1 MITDV
6 GKGIIAKYLVGNAP
20 AYASYIALGCGARP
34 RNNVTSLTG
43 VSSSGTTITTASTLG
58 LWVGAQVVLLSGSG
72 ALATSGNTI
81 VTSIVNGTSFLV
93 NLAPTT
99 ALSGAV
105 LSIQPDSS
113 KRVLDFEMFRA
124 PITSRGYINDN
135 GVNKIVFT
143 AQLPAE
149 ERYEI
154 SEIATFSAGSNGVA
168 GIYDSKLLYSFAE
181 GELWEYHTSLS
192 SIAIPQVNLPLDGAD
207 DDVISVVS
215 PVFQASA
222 SNRTF
227 TSAVRLARYERP
239 RFFNNTI
246 FMAGNDAAI
255 YDYAPISGVTGNG
268 TTATYTTSI
277 PHGFAT
283 GDTVT
288 ITGISPSGY
297 NVTST
302 AITVT
307 NTTTFTLANAT
318 STTYTSGGQA
328 VKTNEAQELL
338 ISPSSN
344 HIHLNRK
351 GYDLTRNSPA
361 DLLKL
366 AFSVVNKDGA
376 DIEQPDSVRIVVD
389 FSTIDTLGE
398 GEFARFQI
406 NIDNGSGIG
415 QYDLQSNRFIIATT
429 ELQGLFRS
437 AGFNWNAVQV
447 VKVYASV
454 IKNGVPSA
462 DYYVALDALR
472 LDNIQTQNVLYG
484 MTGYSIVQNGDAT
497 SIIKAANTSNFV
509 EFRFIVDVT

>member
-20 AYASYIALGCGARP
+20 AYASYIALGCGPQP
-34 RNNVTSLTG
+34 RNNVTTLTG
-43 VSSSGTTITTASTLG
+43 VSSVGTTITTASTIG
-58 LWVGAQVVLLSGSG
+58 LWVGAQIVKVSGTGTLSSD
-72 ALATSGNTI
+72 GNTI
-81 VTSIVNGTSFLV
+81 VTAIASGTEFTV
-93 NLAPTT
+93 NLAPSV
-99 ALSGAV
+99 ALSSAV
-105 LSIQPDSS
+105 VSIQPNSA
-113 KRVLDFEMFRA
+113 KKVLDFEMFRT

-135 GVNKIVFT
+135 GVNKVVFT

-154 SEIATFSAGSNGVA
+154 TEIGVFSAGANGVA

-181 GELWEYHTSLS
+181 GENWEYHTSLAS
-192 SIAIPQVNLPLDGAD
+192 TAIPPVNLPLDGND
-207 DDVISVVS
+207 DDVISVES

-227 TSAVRLARYERP
+227 TSAARLTRYERP
-239 RFFNNTI
+239 RFFSNTI
-246 FMAGNDAAI
+246 FMAGNDALI

-268 TTATYTTSI
+268 TIATYTTSI
-277 PHGFAT
+277 PHGFTT

-288 ITGISPSGY
+288 ITGISPTGY
-297 NVTST
+297 NATS
-302 AITVT
+302 AAVTVT
-307 NTTTFTLANAT
+307 NSTTFTLAKT
-318 STTYTSGGQA
+318 TTTTYTSGGQA

-338 ISPSSN
+338 ISSTSN

-389 FSTIDTLGE
+389 FSTTDTLGG

-406 NIDNGSGIG
+406 NLDNGTAAG
-415 QYDLQSNRFIIATT
+415 QYDFQKNRFIVATT
-429 ELQGLFRS
+429 ELQGLFRTP
-437 AGFNWNAVQV
+437 GFNWNAVQV
-447 VKVYASV
+447 VKVYSSV
-454 IKNGVPSA
+454 FKNGAPSA

-472 LDNIQTQNVLYG
+472 LDNVQTQNVLYG

-497 SIIKAANTSNFV
+497 SIVKAPNTSNFI

>member
-6 GKGIIAKYLVGNAP
+6 GKGIIAKYLVGTTP
-20 AYASYIALGCGARP
+20 AYASYIALGCGPKP
-34 RNNVTSLTG
+34 RNNVITLTG
-43 VSSSGTTITTASTLG
+43 VSSSSTTITTASTLG
-58 LWVGAQVVLLSGSG
+58 LWVGAQIVKISGTGTLSS
-72 ALATSGNTI
+72 TGNTI
-81 VTSIVNGTSFLV
+81 VTSITSGTSFTV
-93 NLAPTT
+93 NLAPAV
-99 ALSGAV
+99 ALSGAT
-105 LSIQPDSS
+105 LSLQPDSA
-113 KRVLDFEMFRA
+113 KKVLDFEMFRT
-124 PITSRGYINDN
+124 PITSRGYVNDN
-135 GVNKIVFT
+135 GVSKVVFT
-143 AQLPAE
+143 AQMPAE

-154 SEIATFSAGSNGVA
+154 TEIGVFSAGSNGVA

-181 GELWEYHTSLS
+181 GENWEYHDDVA
-192 SIAIPQVNLPLDGAD
+192 SIAIPPVTIPLDGND
-207 DDVISVVS
+207 DDIISVVS

-227 TSAVRLARYERP
+227 TSADRLARYERP

-246 FMAGNDAAI
+246 FMAGDDAAI

-268 TTATYTTSI
+268 TTVTYTTSI

-288 ITGISPSGY
+288 ITGIDPSGY
-297 NVTST
+297 NATSS

-307 NTTTFTLANAT
+307 NATTFTRANAT
-318 STTYTSGGQA
+318 TTSYVSGGQA

-338 ISPSSN
+338 ISPAST

-376 DIEQPDSVRIVVD
+376 DLVQPDSVRIVVD
-389 FSTIDTLGE
+389 FSTTDILG
-398 GEFARFQI
+398 GGQFARFQI
-406 NIDNGSGIG
+406 NLDNGTGVG
-415 QYDLQSNRFIIATT
+415 QYDFEKNRYIVAST
-429 ELQGLFRS
+429 ELQGLFRT

-454 IKNGVPSA
+454 FKNGAPSSN
-462 DYYVALDALR
+462 YYVALDALR
-472 LDNIQTQNVLYG
+472 LDNVQTQNVLYG
-484 MTGYSIVQNGDAT
+484 MTGYSIVQNGSAT
-497 SIIKAANTSNFV
+497 SIVKASNTSNFV

>member
-1 MITDV
+1 MITDS

-20 AYASYIALGCGARP
+20 AYASYIALGCGAKP
-34 RNNVTSLTG
+34 RNNVTTLTG

-58 LWVGAQVVLLSGSG
+58 LWVGAQVTLISGTG
-72 ALATSGNTI
+72 ALSTSGNTL
-81 VTSIVNGTSFLV
+81 VTSIVSGTEFTV
-93 NLAPTT
+93 NYAPAT
-99 ALSGAV
+99 ALSGAT
-105 LSIQPDSS
+105 LGLQPDSA
-113 KRVLDFEMFRA
+113 KKVLDFEMFRT
-124 PITSRGYINDN
+124 PITSRGYVNDN
-135 GVNKIVFT
+135 GVNKVVLT

-154 SEIATFSAGSNGVA
+154 SEIGVFSAGANGVA

-181 GELWEYHTSLS
+181 GESWEYHNSIA
-192 SIAIPQVNLPLDGAD
+192 SIAIPSVTIPLDGND
-207 DDVISVVS
+207 DDIISVES

-227 TSAVRLARYERP
+227 TSAKRLERYERP

-246 FMAGNDAAI
+246 FIAGNDATI

-268 TTATYTTSI
+268 TIATYTTSI

-288 ITGISPSGY
+288 ITGISPTGY
-297 NVTST
+297 NATNASV
-302 AITVT
+302 TVT
-307 NTTTFTLANAT
+307 NSTTFTLAK
-318 STTYTSGGQA
+318 TTTTAYVSGGQA

-338 ISPSSN
+338 IAPSSN
-344 HIHLNRK
+344 HIHLTRK

-366 AFSVVNKDGA
+366 AFSIVNKDGN
-376 DIEQPDSVRIVVD
+376 DLVQPDSVRIVVD
-389 FSTIDTLGE
+389 FSTTDVLNSGE
-398 GEFARFQI
+398 YARFQI
-406 NIDNGSGIG
+406 NLDNGTGIG
-415 QYDLQSNRFIIATT
+415 QYDFSDNRFIVATT
-429 ELQGLFRS
+429 ELQGLYRT

-447 VKVYASV
+447 VKIYASV
-454 IKNGVPSA
+454 FEGGAPSA
-462 DYYVALDALR
+462 DYYVAVDALR
-472 LDNIQTQNVLYG
+472 LDNVQTQNVLYG

-497 SIIKAANTSNFV
+497 NIVKAPNTSNFV